1 MHDKLVDFVEKHRI
15 LTFVILGF
23 ILIFII
29 LCIMRAVNKGKKSGA
44 DTPPA
49 QVSQEQSTPTPTPTE
64 EVEEEQSSYQSRLS
78 IEARE
83 KEEAEAKAQARL
95 EELNRQRKAEEERKR
110 LEEARKNMKP
120 TYGDD
125 VIRWDKDGVPDQMVD
140 GSSCKSYFASVSLK
154 DFGSK
159 WGSSLT
165 MDDKFTTEFCMVG
178 VDQNPNDIVEGRDV
192 QSLGWL
198 ISNFNKLGE
207 HTAVKFTDLN
217 TIGSFSD
224 SHVALLCSYDWY
236 SAFGMKD
243 ILVVFE
249 DISGELKVK
258 DFKRGQIFSAIAYKH
273 NIKIK
278 KVKGQNV
285 VCVQYNKIK

>member
-1 MHDKLVDFVEKHRI
+1 MHDKLVDFIEKHRV
-15 LTFVILGF
+15 LT
-23 ILIFII
+23 FII
-29 LCIMRAVNKGKKSGA
+29 LAIIVIFLILCILRAVNMNNRKKKVNAQPTTGVTQTA
-44 DTPPA
+44 TPEATKEP
-49 QVSQEQSTPTPTPTE
+49 
-64 EVEEEQSSYQSRLS
+64 EEESDYQSKLS
-78 IEARE
+78 IKAREEEEARI
-83 KEEAEAKAQARL
+83 KAEARL
-95 EELNRQRKAEEERKR
+95 KELNRQRKAEEERKR

-120 TYGDD
+120 TYGDS

-140 GSSCKSYFASVSLK
+140 GSSCKKYFKSVGLK

-159 WGSSLT
+159 WGSKLT
-165 MDDKFTTEFCMVG
+165 EDDKFTTDFCMVG
-178 VDQNPNDIVEGRDV
+178 VDQNPNDVVTGRDM

-198 ISNFNKLGE
+198 ISNYDRLSE

-217 TIGSFSD
+217 TIGSFTN

-236 SAFGMKD
+236 SAFGMEN

-249 DISGELKVK
+249 DISGTLNAS
-258 DFKRGQIFSAIAYKH
+258 DFKEGQIFSAIVYKH

-285 VCVQYNKIK
+285 VCVQYNKLK